1 MQVDNYEAERLQ
13 FMLQE
18 ENLIVDRT
26 WRVFSEGFE
35 LFLTS
40 FIAAAE
46 EADNFDSEINK
57 FLSNIIEFLEDFE
70 LDGTKKRFSSSFT
83 SNIEIPESPRQQALP
98 VKNQV
103 DDNDVSVSSVSSE
116 NSNFWFIKD
125 LFGSS
130 INKRAPDDSSEKI
143 GCESNEHFTVL
154 GKDSYK
160 KVYDVLTIFMRT
172 ISIAKAGCTNKPNL
186 KV

>member
-13 FMLQE
+13 LMLQE

-40 FIAAAE
+40 FITAAE

-98 VKNQV
+98 AKNQL

-130 INKRAPDDSSEKI
+130 INKRAPDDRSEKI
-143 GCESNEHFTVL
+143 VYESNENFTLL

-160 KVYDVLTIFMRT
+160 KVYEILTIFMRT